1 MSKSKK
7 RGRGKGQQSPYKIIT
22 ESAYHG
28 RGFFKT
34 GAVIMA
40 AGLAVSAVVATAP
53 PTVAQSVTVSLEDA
67 KSPAVVQEIT
77 DVSMFY
83 TDDNLVNF
91 RVKEV
96 DEVNR
101 LVEELVTLDEK
112 SEKSG
117 NSVITKTLDHFVST
131 LSDEEAEEKLEHYR
145 EEQERAKRAA
155 RRAYTTSYNYVGF
168 NTSGIPMSQK
178 VPSVPVELDENGVPL
193 HYSYCITGHATAY
206 YADAGSITSTGTT
219 PVQGT
224 VAVDPRKIPYG
235 TRMYITS
242 ADGQIVYGYSVAED
256 TGGFIYFTHG
266 ATVDL
271 YMNSYSDCVNWGW
284 RMANIYILD

>member
-22 ESAYHG
+22 ESAYQG
-28 RGFFKT
+28 RGLFKT

-53 PTVAQSVTVSLEDA
+53 TTVAKSVTVSLEDA

-83 TDDNLVNF
+83 TDDSLVNF

-101 LVEELVTLDEK
+101 LVEELIILDEET
-112 SEKSG
+112 EKTE
-117 NSVITKTLDHFVST
+117 NSVITKDLKSYVSS
-131 LSDEEAEEKLEHYR
+131 LSNEEAEEKLEHYR
-145 EEQERAKRAA
+145 QEQEKA
-155 RRAYTTSYNYVGF
+155 RRKAQRAYTTTYNYVGL
-168 NTSGIPMSQK
+168 NASGVPMSQK
-178 VPSVPVELDENGVPL
+178 VPSVPIELDENGVPL

-206 YADAGSITSTGTT
+206 TADSITSTGTR

-224 VAVDPRKIPYG
+224 VAVNPRQIPYG

-242 ADGQIVYGYSVAED
+242 ADGRYVYGYAVAED
-256 TGGFIYFTHG
+256 TGGFIYFSNG

-271 YMNSYSDCVNWGW
+271 FMNSYADCVDWGW